1 MIGLSMNGISINVPM
16 QSRRPLLSMAAGFI
30 FAAISVGSLAAQPA
44 SAPNGVPVQMVVT
57 VEAHKGAEV
66 PAVSANDVMVQE
78 GKDRD
83 AVTDWIPAQGQHAG
97 LELFI
102 LIDDSSGRSVDTQLS
117 DIRKFID
124 GQPGSARI
132 GVAYMQNGTAR
143 IVQDLTSDHEA
154 ASKSLRLP
162 LGTAGANASPYFA
175 FSDLMKRWPK
185 SDNRREVLM
194 VTNGIDLYYGSG
206 DLQDPYLSAAID
218 DAQKGG
224 VQVSAIYSPG
234 VGHFGHSYWL
244 TYWGQMYLAELA
256 DRTGGEAYYIGMTG
270 PPVAFAP
277 YLNDLAERLN
287 HQYILTFIAKPEKKA
302 GLRRVKVRTEVP
314 NAELV
319 SADQV
324 FVPAMPE

>member
-1 MIGLSMNGISINVPM
+1 MNGILANSK
-16 QSRRPLLSMAAGFI
+16 RLLLCMAAGFI
-30 FAAISVGSLAAQPA
+30 FAAISAANLAAQATP
-44 SAPNGVPVQMVVT
+44 APNGVSVQMVVT
-57 VEAHKGAEV
+57 VEAHKGSEV
-66 PAVSANDVMVQE
+66 PAISANDVMVQE
-78 GKDRD
+78 GKERD
-83 AVTDWIPAQGQHAG
+83 AVVDWVPAQGEHAG
-97 LELFI
+97 LEFFI
-102 LIDDSSGRSVDTQLS
+102 LIDDSSAHSVDSQLN

-124 GQPGSARI
+124 AQPASARI

-143 IVQDLTSDHEA
+143 IVQDLTSDHAA

-194 VTNGIDLYYGSG
+194 VTNGVDLYYGSG

-218 DAQKGG
+218 EAQKGG
-224 VQVSAIYSPG
+224 VVVSAIYSPG
-234 VGHFGHSYWL
+234 VGHSGHSYWL

-256 DRTGGEAYYIGMTG
+256 ERTGGEAYYIGMNG

-277 YLNDLAERLN
+277 YLSDLADRLN

-314 NAELV
+314 NAQLV

>member
-1 MIGLSMNGISINVPM
+1 MNGISMKN
-16 QSRRPLLSMAAGFI
+16 RRSLLRMAASFI
-30 FAAISVGSLAAQPA
+30 FAATSVGSLAAQPA

-57 VEAHKGAEV
+57 VEAHKGSEV
-66 PAVSANDVMVQE
+66 PAISANDVMVQE
-78 GKDRD
+78 GKERD
-83 AVTDWIPAQGQHAG
+83 VVTDWVPAQGEHAG

-102 LIDDSSGRSVDTQLS
+102 LIDDSSAHSVDSQLG

-124 GQPGSARI
+124 AQPGSARI

-143 IVQDLTSDHEA
+143 IVQDLTSDHAA

-162 LGTAGANASPYFA
+162 LGIAGANASPYFA

-185 SDNRREVLM
+185 SNDRREVLM

-218 DAQKGG
+218 DAQKAG

-244 TYWGQMYLAELA
+244 TYWGQMYLAEMA

-277 YLNDLAERLN
+277 YLNDLADRMN

>member
-1 MIGLSMNGISINVPM
+1 MINK
-16 QSRRPLLSMAAGFI
+16 RFLLTLAAGFI
-30 FAAISVGSLAAQPA
+30 FAATNVGSLAAQPA
-44 SAPNGVPVQMVVT
+44 SAPNGVPVRMIVT
-57 VEAHKGAEV
+57 VEGRRGAEV
-66 PAVSANDVMVQE
+66 PAVSANDVMVLE

-83 AVTDWIPAQGQHAG
+83 AVTDWVPAQGEHAG

-102 LIDDSSGRSVDTQLS
+102 LIDDSSGRSVGTQLS
-117 DIRKFID
+117 DIHKFID

-143 IVQDLTSDHEA
+143 IVQDLTTDHAA
-154 ASKSLRLP
+154 ASKALRLP
-162 LGTAGANASPYFA
+162 LGVAGANASPYFA

-194 VTNGIDLYYGSG
+194 VTDGIDLYYGSG

-244 TYWGQMYLAELA
+244 TYWGQMYLAEMA

-277 YLNDLAERLN
+277 YLDDLAERLN

-302 GLRRVKVRTEVP
+302 GLRRAKGQNRSTERGTGVGRSGFRSCDAGIVRTL
-314 NAELV
+314 N
-319 SADQV
+319 
-324 FVPAMPE
+324 